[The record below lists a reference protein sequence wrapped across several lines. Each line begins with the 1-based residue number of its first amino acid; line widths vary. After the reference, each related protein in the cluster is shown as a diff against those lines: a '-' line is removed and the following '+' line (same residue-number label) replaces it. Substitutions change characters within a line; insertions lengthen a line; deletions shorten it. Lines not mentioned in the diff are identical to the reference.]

1 MPLSRRPHRRVDR
14 RLYMHEDDG
23 TYFVVV
29 EGKPGH
35 DGPYVRKHV
44 VHLPAGTSLNE
55 ARVVRDDI
63 YRELEAGTYRRDS
76 HVRTAPPTV
85 GELTEIYIEERVQA
99 GVRERT
105 LEMYQGRSSNWAS
118 LADIP
123 IAQLDYQRDIRPWV
137 QRIRR
142 THMPA
147 TTRAIIGVL
156 RAVVRRACQLGYCER
171 NPLDLVQLPRETKTR
186 DPLPTMADL
195 KHAWDWWRD
204 YDAECMAARHSGDER
219 RVYFGWYPFFRT
231 LLECALRSKELRT
244 LRWKDIR
251 DHRIII
257 RAEIEKTGRGR
268 QVPIPEGVE
277 VLLGAHRTR
286 TRTHGT
292 APQRHQ
298 EADDGLIF
306 PNRDGHMMSRD
317 RISSRAMW
325 HRPIELCGLTPGI
338 HGVRPHTLRAMGI
351 TQMAEVLPMRA
362 VMAIAG
368 HTSPDMHWLYHRTM
382 EGDLEAAR
390 ELLNQRDPARESAG
404 HAFSKRGQTEDAED
418 ASQTTDPANPDSTE
432 TSQ

>member
-29 EGKPGH
+29 EGKPGA
-35 DGPYVRKHV
+35 GPYVRKHV

-85 GELTEIYIEERVQA
+85 GDVTDIYIEERAQA

-105 LEMYQGRSSNWAS
+105 LEMYQGRASNWVD
-118 LADIP
+118 LRDIP

-137 QRIRR
+137 QRVQR
-142 THMPA
+142 THMPG
-147 TTRAIIGVL
+147 TTRAIIGIL

-171 NPLDLVQLPRETKTR
+171 NPLDLVQLPRETKR
-186 DPLPTMADL
+186 RQPLPAVADL
-195 KHAWDWWRD
+195 HHAWAWWLDFDTTCIR
-204 YDAECMAARHSGDER
+204 ARASGDER
-219 RVYFGWYPFFRT
+219 RVYFGWYTFYRI

-244 LRWKDIR
+244 LRWTDIADR
-251 DHRIII
+251 RITI
-257 RAEIEKTGRGR
+257 RPEVEKTGRGR
-268 QVPIPEGVE
+268 QIPVTDGVE
-277 VLLGAHRTR
+277 VLLVAHRTL
-286 TRTHGT
+286 TRTYGT

-298 EADDGLIF
+298 EADDGLVF
-306 PNRDGHMMSRD
+306 PSVSGRVMD
-317 RISSRAMW
+317 RHRVSGRAMW
-325 HRPIELCGLTPGI
+325 HHPIRLCGLTPGM

-368 HTSPDMHWLYHRTM
+368 HSSPDMHWLYHRTM
-382 EGDLEAAR
+382 EGDLAAAR
-390 ELLNQRDPARESAG
+390 ELLSKRDPARQSAA
-404 HAFSKRGQTEDAED
+404 HLSSKRGQKEDAKD
-418 ASQTTDPANPDSTE
+418 ASAMIDSANPDSTE
-432 TSQ
+432 TFE